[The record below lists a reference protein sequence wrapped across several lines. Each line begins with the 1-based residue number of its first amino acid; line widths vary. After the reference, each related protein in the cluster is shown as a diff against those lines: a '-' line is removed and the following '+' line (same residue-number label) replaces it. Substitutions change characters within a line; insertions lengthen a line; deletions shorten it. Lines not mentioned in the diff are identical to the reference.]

1 MTLKNAV
8 TKGVKAWRDRR
19 VGYWLCIDPK
29 TGEYYLLTSAAL
41 AELNGLKAMYRLPA
55 VYYRAVLTRDWKVK
69 LGPHVIGTHL
79 DTSAYIKDL
88 DGFFTFGGGEGHG
101 LQGVGTRLCVRGRQ
115 PPHVGGVL
123 YCLRN
128 RGDGVHIQF
137 LLPFVSVAG
146 EKRGGRNEYIRH
158 CLSLFEPT
166 GFYLDD
172 VILGPAKQPTE
183 GKVFGNVIEECLEAF
198 FSACCEDVKYAES
211 QEYFADF
218 ADNNELEF
226 YENGICIRHR

>member
-1 MTLKNAV
+1 MNGFFKAFRVPVRVRYHNTNLYNYDKMTLKNAV

-29 TGEYYLLTSAAL
+29 TGEYYLLTSASL

-55 VYYRAVLTRDWKVK
+55 VYYRAVLTRDWNVK
-69 LGPHVIGTHL
+69 LGPHVIGHHL
-79 DTSAYIKDL
+79 DTSAYIEDL
-88 DGFFTFGGGEGHG
+88 DGFFDRIEAKT
-101 LQGVGTRLCVRGRQ
+101 
-115 PPHVGGVL
+115 
-123 YCLRN
+123 
-128 RGDGVHIQF
+128 D
-137 LLPFVSVAG
+137 
-146 EKRGGRNEYIRH
+146 NEYIRH

-198 FSACCEDVKYAES
+198 FSACCEDVKYTQS
-211 QEYFADF
+211 QEYFAEF
-218 ADNNELEF
+218 AENNEFEF